1 MEVIGLHETV
11 GAACTL
17 GLSQHVLILWE
28 RLNNKIFHL
37 KIDRDGK
44 QIFRMTKPD
53 SLIVV
58 PF

>member
-1 MEVIGLHETV
+1 MAVIGLHETV
-11 GAACTL
+11 GVACTL